1 MSRIPKVKLR
11 KLGYSKGVTV
21 PKEITPV
28 AEKYRV
34 YQNSD
39 GMILYVPVSIDNSS
53 LRRPVP
59 HNPGEPAKLQGPD
72 RRPLWS

>member
-39 GMILYVPVSIDNSS
+39 GMILYVPVSIDNSF
-53 LRRPVP
+53 VKFEV
-59 HNPGEPAKLQGPD
+59 NDIINKFKKKK
-72 RRPLWS
+72 

>member
-1 MSRIPKVKLR
+1 MSKVKLR

-34 YQNSD
+34 YQSSD
-39 GMILYVPVSIDNSS
+39 GMILYVPVSIDDSFVKFELNDII
-53 LRRPVP
+53 
-59 HNPGEPAKLQGPD
+59 NKFKKK
-72 RRPLWS
+72 

>member
-1 MSRIPKVKLR
+1 MR

-39 GMILYVPVSIDNSS
+39 GMILYVPVSIDNSF
-53 LRRPVP
+53 VKFEV
-59 HNPGEPAKLQGPD
+59 NDIINKFKKKK
-72 RRPLWS
+72 